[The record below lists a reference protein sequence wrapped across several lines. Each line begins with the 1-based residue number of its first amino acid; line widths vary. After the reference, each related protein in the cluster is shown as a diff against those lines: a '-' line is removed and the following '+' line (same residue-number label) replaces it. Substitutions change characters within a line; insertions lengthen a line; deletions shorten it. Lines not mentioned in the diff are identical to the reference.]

1 MKDLIRKHVKY
12 RIMDGTAIVRGLN
25 KDIPHVEILSEVEGV
40 KVEIINASAFQNK
53 NIESVT
59 MPDTTTDIGKFA
71 FADCKCLKEVHFSK
85 NLEYITDY
93 AFFNCES
100 LESIALPESVLIIGD
115 AAFYGCKKLKK
126 VTLPNNLK
134 RLGKNAFSNCFS
146 IEEAVIDSQIRKLEA
161 FVFSQ
166 CYNLKTVCIPDELE
180 AIDKKC
186 FLMDSNI
193 TNVRF
198 SQALVDK
205 PNADKI
211 FRQLFNAGLHT
222 REILLRIPSM

>member
-25 KDIPHVEILSEVEGV
+25 KDIPHVEILPEVEGV
-40 KVEIINASAFQNK
+40 KVETINASAFQDK

-59 MPDTTTDIGKFA
+59 IPDTITDIGQFA
-71 FADCKCLKEVHFSK
+71 FAGCKCLKEVHFSK
-85 NLEYITDY
+85 NLESIWNY
-93 AFFNCES
+93 AFFYCVL
-100 LESIALPESVLIIGD
+100 LESISFPDSVLTIGRD
-115 AAFYGCKKLKK
+115 AFYFCKALKK
-126 VTLPNNLK
+126 VVLPNNLK
-134 RLGKNAFSNCFS
+134 RLGENAFSNCFS
-146 IEEAVIDSQIRKLEA
+146 IEEAIIDSQICNLEA

-166 CYNLKTVCIPDELE
+166 CYNLKALRLPDTIEV
-180 AIDKKC
+180 IDKNC
-186 FLMDSNI
+186 FSMDSNI
-193 TNVRF
+193 ANVRF

-205 PNADKI
+205 PNADEI